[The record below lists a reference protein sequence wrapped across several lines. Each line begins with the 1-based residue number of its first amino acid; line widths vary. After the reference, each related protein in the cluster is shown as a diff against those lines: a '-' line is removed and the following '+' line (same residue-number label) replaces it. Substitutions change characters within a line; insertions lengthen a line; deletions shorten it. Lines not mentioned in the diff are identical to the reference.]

1 MGHTE
6 IILKGDGEP
15 ALIQVMEEIKKRRC
29 HPTIIQNPPAY
40 DPQSNGAAEKA
51 VQDYMSQVRAFKI
64 GLEYRLKGTS
74 SQNGPLWSG

>member
-1 MGHTE
+1 MLGHTD

-15 ALIQVMEEIKKRRC
+15 AFVQLMEEIERRRS

-51 VQDYMSQVRAFKI
+51 VQDYMGQVRAGK
-64 GLEYRLKGTS
+64 
-74 SQNGPLWSG
+74 